1 MFFAL
6 FCISLSMAMP
16 QPKLKDLLSEEGWK
30 TFKTINDQDVGTI
43 TVQEKKIQGL
53 PCFRSFADSIIPLA
67 VFAPLAQDI
76 PSSLQWSSSGLQESI
91 TLQQTTEHIDYYQY
105 LSIPFLSDRHWF
117 LRASLKSTPQEFQFT
132 WKRLP
137 KDQHLSFVKQKRK
150 EHPRAVE
157 PPVNIGQWKFTIIEK
172 KTNVQYSICT
182 HPGGSVPKQLR
193 SVGTVRTLPTNIKEM
208 IIEGRN
214 RAQ

>member
-1 MFFAL
+1 
-6 FCISLSMAMP
+6 MAMP

-30 TFKTINDQDVGTI
+30 TFKSIKDKEIGTI
-43 TVQEKKIQGL
+43 TVQEKNIQGF
-53 PCFRSFADSIIPLA
+53 PCFRSFAKSSVPVS

-76 PSSLQWSSSGLQESI
+76 PASLKWSSSGLKESI
-91 TLQQTTEHIDYYQY
+91 TLHQTADYIDYYQY
-105 LSIPFLSDRHWF
+105 LAIPFLSDRHWF
-117 LRASLKSTPQEFQFT
+117 LRAVLESTPQEFQFT

-137 KDQHLSFVKQKRK
+137 KDQHTSFVAQKEK

-157 PPVNIGQWKFTIIEK
+157 PPINIGQWKFTAVEK
-172 KTNVQYSICT
+172 QTNVQYSICT
-182 HPGGSVPKQLR
+182 HPGGSVPKRLR

-208 IIEGRN
+208 IIEGRS